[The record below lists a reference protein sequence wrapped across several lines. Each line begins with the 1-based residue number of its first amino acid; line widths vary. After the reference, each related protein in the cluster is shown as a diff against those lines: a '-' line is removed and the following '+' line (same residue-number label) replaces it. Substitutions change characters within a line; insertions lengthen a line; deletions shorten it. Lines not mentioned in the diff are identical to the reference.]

1 MIPLKTVTGSA
12 QIAAYAFD
20 PADRVLYVRFHSSTM
35 VYGYQAVPPEVAE
48 AFEAAE
54 SKGKAF
60 YALIRG
66 KYQYTNQDLEPA
78 EKPLI

>member
-1 MIPLKTVTGSA
+1 MPPMTTVTGSA
-12 QIAAYAFD
+12 QIAAYGFD
-20 PADRVLYVRFHSSTM
+20 PVDRVLYVRFHSSTM
-35 VYGYQAVPPEVAE
+35 VYGYQSVPPEVAKQ
-48 AFEAAE
+48 FDAAE

-66 KYQYTNQDLEPA
+66 KYPYSAKDAEPT

>member
-1 MIPLKTVTGSA
+1 MIALKPVTGSA
-12 QIAAYAFD
+12 QIAAYVYDA
-20 PADRVLYVRFHSSTM
+20 VQQILHVRFHSSTM
-35 VYGYQAVPPEVAE
+35 VYGYQSVPPEVAE

-60 YALIRG
+60 YSLIRG